1 MSASRRFR
9 GGSPGPVDFLSIS
22 AAAIPLLPTIVCRW
36 LPNGKRWGCEWV
48 SRNPTRADRNPGSF
62 KVNVKNGRWAD
73 FATGAKGGDVISLAA
88 YLFDLSQLQAAR
100 KVASMVGIPAEGER

>member
-9 GGSPGPVDFLSIS
+9 SGSPGPVDFLSIS

-48 SRNPTRADRNPGSF
+48 SRNPTRADKNLGSF
-62 KVNVKNGRWAD
+62 KVNLRTGRWAD
-73 FATGAKGGDVISLAA
+73 FATGEKGSDVISLAA
-88 YLFDLSQLQAAR
+88 YLFRLSQSEAAR
-100 KVASMVGIPAEGER
+100 KIAAMLGSRGVRS